1 MVQQT
6 EFIHLSAVEIKRII
20 TKHIE
25 SQGYDEVSV
34 QFVHSDNSENC
45 FLGINVVAKPKISNK
60 LRTIH
65 QSELYYGC

>member
-6 EFIHLSAVEIKRII
+6 EFMHLSVTEIKQIV

-45 FLGINVVAKPKISNK
+45 FLGINVVAKPKILDK
-60 LRTIH
+60 LRTIRH
-65 QSELYYGC
+65 NELYYGC